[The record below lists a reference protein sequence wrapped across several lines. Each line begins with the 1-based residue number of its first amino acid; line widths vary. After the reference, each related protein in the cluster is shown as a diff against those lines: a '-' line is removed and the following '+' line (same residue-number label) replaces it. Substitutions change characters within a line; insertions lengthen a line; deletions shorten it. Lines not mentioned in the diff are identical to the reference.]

1 MLLFFQIQNLQLL
14 IFFRNGQDFLAIFFL
29 FFYVLFCN
37 IIKVKYF
44 FYPFII
50 LLHSISSFLR
60 TRPLLVPFAYPFI
73 IFYKFILMFFKTS
86 YNNFLNRLSFGLFFL
101 FQFIIL
107 KFKFSFYCIIFC
119 VSCFFIFIVVDF

>member
-1 MLLFFQIQNLQLL
+1 MDLLNIKKYTYLVHDLLDEAMLLFFQIQNLQLL
-14 IFFRNGQDFLAIFFL
+14 IFFRNGQDFLTIFFL

-101 FQFIIL
+101 F
-107 KFKFSFYCIIFC
+107 
-119 VSCFFIFIVVDF
+119 